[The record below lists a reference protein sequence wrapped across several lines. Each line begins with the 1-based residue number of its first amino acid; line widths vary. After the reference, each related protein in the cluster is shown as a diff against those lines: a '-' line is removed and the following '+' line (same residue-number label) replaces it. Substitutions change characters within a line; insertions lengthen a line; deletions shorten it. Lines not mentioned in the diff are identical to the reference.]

1 MNNCAAHRCL
11 RPGLLTSYNEV
22 MTEWIRSG
30 YRIST
35 DREQLD
41 VDMIWG
47 FLRESYW
54 AANIP
59 RATVE
64 RAIDG
69 SMAFGLYHGSRQI
82 GFARV
87 ITDKAT
93 FAYLADVFVLDEF
106 RGKGLGEWLIQV
118 IIEHPDL
125 AGLRR
130 WSLATRD
137 AHALYAKFGFTPL
150 RDPAR
155 FMEIHRPDIYKEPV
169 QR

>member
-1 MNNCAAHRCL
+1 MQAI
-11 RPGLLTSYNEV
+11 
-22 MTEWIRSG
+22 TEWIRDE

-35 DREQLD
+35 DRVSLD
-41 VDMIWG
+41 VEMIWR

-64 RAIDG
+64 RAIGG
-69 SMAFGLYHGSRQI
+69 SMPFGLYKGSRQI

-87 ITDKAT
+87 ISDRAT
-93 FAYLADVFVLDEF
+93 FAYLADVFVLEEF
-106 RGKGLGEWLIQV
+106 RGKGLGHWLVQV
-118 IIEHPDL
+118 IMEHPDL

-137 AHALYAKFGFTPL
+137 AHWLYAKFGFTPL
-150 RDPAR
+150 RDPSR
-155 FMEIHRPDIYKEPV
+155 FMELHRPDVYSLTG
-169 QR
+169 